1 MLVFRDD
8 YYVLPGPILPV
19 PPLREAVQ
27 FEGVA
32 SPGHGVCSAMRALW
46 AGKIRELGREAELAS
61 WT

>member
-27 FEGVA
+27 FEGVHHQGMA
-32 SPGHGVCSAMRALW
+32 FARRCAHCGLTKYANSDVKQS
-46 AGKIRELGREAELAS
+46 
-61 WT
+61 